1 MENLKHSGDSHK
13 WIKNSRYTVK
23 SVFSF
28 ICVLAILSFLLL
40 FITNHLIVLLLSLK
54 IVPPNLILLFSP
66 PLYVYVP
73 YKVTIFPLKGTA
85 LYAYFLFLVFSIIAS
100 VIWIVKN
107 ESKDALKI
115 FKDAMRFKKP
125 LRFDSKNSFILI
137 PQLFLLYYF
146 FITVYWNS
154 LHITGLYSP
163 WDGKYPPSWELMFK
177 YANASVYEEVYFRL
191 LLIGILLFIIDFA
204 RRKNKPI
211 FRYVFGGGFEFDFVT
226 ILLLI
231 ISSTI
236 FGYAHVFFPST
247 IYKFPPMVFIGLVF
261 GYLFL
266 KKGIYAAIILHFSI
280 NYMDMLAI
288 SEVGK
293 TYIEMLVAVAN
304 NSLGFSNA
312 VTIFLAIPLFTT
324 FLLIIFGSVAAPF
337 YFGFYAKKSI
347 LFIVEKLRTSIKM
360 IRKFLRF
367 LVFR

>member
-1 MENLKHSGDSHK
+1 MKNRKDSEDSYK
-13 WIKNSRYTVK
+13 WITNSRYTVK
-23 SVFSF
+23 SVLSF

-40 FITNHLIVLLLSLK
+40 FITNHLITLLLTLK
-54 IVPPNLILLFSP
+54 IVPPNLILLFSS
-66 PLYVYVP
+66 PLYVYIP
-73 YKVTIFPLKGTA
+73 KKVTILPLDGIA

-125 LRFDSKNSFILI
+125 LRFGSKNSFILI
-137 PQLFLLYYF
+137 PQFFLIYYF

-154 LHITGLYSP
+154 LHISGLYSP
-163 WDGKYPPSWELMFK
+163 WSGEYPPLWELMFI
-177 YANASVYEEVYFRL
+177 YVNASVYEEIFFRL
-191 LLIGILLFIIDFA
+191 LLIGIPLFIIDFA
-204 RRKNKPI
+204 MRKNRPMY
-211 FRYVFGGGFEFDFVT
+211 RYIFGGGFEFDFVT

-236 FGYAHVFFPST
+236 FGYAHIFFPRT
-247 IYKFPPMVFIGLVF
+247 IYEFPPMVLIGLVF

-280 NYMDMLAI
+280 DYMDMLAI
-288 SEVGK
+288 SVVGK
-293 TYIEMLVAVAN
+293 TYTEMLAGIAN
-304 NSLGFSNA
+304 NSLGFSSA
-312 VTIFLAIPLFTT
+312 GMIFLAIPLFAT

-347 LFIVEKLRTSIKM
+347 LFMVEKLRTSIKM
-360 IRKFLRF
+360 VRKFLRF